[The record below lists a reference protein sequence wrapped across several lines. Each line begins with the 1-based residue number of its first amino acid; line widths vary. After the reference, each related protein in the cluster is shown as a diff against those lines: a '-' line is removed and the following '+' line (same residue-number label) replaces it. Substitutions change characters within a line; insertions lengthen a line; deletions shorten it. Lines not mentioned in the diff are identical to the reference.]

1 MTRVSAGLMMYR
13 VVDGELQVLL
23 VHPGGPFYR
32 HKDDGVWTIPKG
44 ELKKDEAP
52 LAAAEREFT
61 EETGFVPA
69 PPYLLLS
76 DVRTRGGKLIHA
88 WAFEGNCDPALLVS
102 NTITIEWP
110 PKSGRRER
118 FPEVDRAAFF
128 GRLVASQ
135 KIHPAQL
142 PWLDELAEHLRHEGN
157 RTEAD

>member
-13 VVDGELQVLL
+13 IVDGELEVLL

-44 ELKKDEAP
+44 ELTKDEAP

-69 PPYLLLS
+69 PPYLPLS

-88 WAFEGNCDPALLVS
+88 WAFEGNCDPAALVS
-102 NTITIEWP
+102 NTVTIEWP
-110 PKSGRRER
+110 PKSGRREQ
-118 FPEVDRAAFF
+118 FPEVDRAAFL
-128 GRLVASQ
+128 GLLVASQ
-135 KIHPAQL
+135 KIHPAQR

-157 RTEAD
+157 HTDP